1 MEATTKHRGQGMG
14 KTSSEV
20 KNRYN
25 AKAYKRYTVFLR
37 KGDDDIHIKRLEQA
51 KEAGVTLREIL
62 IQGIEALDK

>member
-1 MEATTKHRGQGMG
+1 MG

-37 KGDDDIHIKRLEQA
+37 KGDDEAYIRRIEQA
-51 KEAGVTLREIL
+51 KEAGVTLREVL
-62 IQGIEALDK
+62 IQGVEALDK